1 MQDLR
6 TDDTTGP
13 AAALLGPQASPT
25 AALSGPAASLGPA
38 AARSAAESDPQTARL
53 VQSICR
59 DVREQTFGGIRDL
72 EVRID
77 DAGVVL
83 RGRCASFYCKQLA
96 QHAAI
101 RHAGQRPLVNEIEVW

>member
-6 TDDTTGP
+6 TDDTNGP
-13 AAALLGPQASPT
+13 AAALLGPPT
-25 AALSGPAASLGPA
+25 SPAAV
-38 AARSAAESDPQTARL
+38 RSAAESDPQTARL
-53 VQSICR
+53 VQSIR
-59 DVREQTFGGIRDL
+59 HDVREQTFGGVRDL

-77 DAGVVL
+77 ATGVVL

-101 RHAGQRPLVNEIEVW
+101 RLAGPRPLVNEIEVW